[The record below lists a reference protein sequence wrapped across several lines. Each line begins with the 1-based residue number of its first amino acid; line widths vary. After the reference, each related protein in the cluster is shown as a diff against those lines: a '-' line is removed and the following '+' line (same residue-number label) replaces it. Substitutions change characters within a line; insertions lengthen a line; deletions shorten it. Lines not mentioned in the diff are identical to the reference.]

1 MLFRIKR
8 KKMKKKDES
17 RTENRRRTDR
27 KRRDR
32 KEKKDKK
39 KRLILVSWSGL
50 ENKGVRKKE
59 RTRPG
64 RPSYKT
70 QK

>member
-8 KKMKKKDES
+8 KTMKKKDES

-50 ENKGVRKKE
+50 ENKRSQEEGEDKAG
-59 RTRPG
+59 PAFL
-64 RPSYKT
+64 
-70 QK
+70 